1 MTSTVA
7 RIVVLVFDGREGG
20 DKGFFIEPD
29 GLSGWFNR
37 PNMVRASAKRQ
48 QAAGSHPF
56 PGYSDERLIVIEG
69 KCYTSSPEEQ
79 QHYADRLAGL
89 LEDGGFGRLVVEHEG
104 KALWAEVGLVS
115 QEFDIDVY
123 GTDASYQVQLLAP
136 DPHKYGKVRR
146 FPKDGTVGPLQEVEV
161 YHRGN
166 ARAYPRFV
174 IEGTITK
181 DYAVYGPGSGDT
193 RKRYKVNGAVSP
205 GHGNVIDLSDG
216 TVILDGAVRRGVAED
231 ATTWGVPG
239 NTKVSHTLDSNGNP
253 ATLVAFITDTYI

>member
-1 MTSTVA
+1 MNSTVV
-7 RIVVLVFDGREGG
+7 RVGGLVFDGREDG

-56 PGYSDERLIVIEG
+56 PGYSDERLITIEG
-69 KCYTSSPEEQ
+69 KCYTRSPEEQ
-79 QHYADRLAGL
+79 QSYADKLAGL
-89 LEDGGFGRLVVEHEG
+89 LEDGEFGRLTVEHQG
-104 KALWAEVGLVS
+104 QSLWANVGLVS

-136 DPHKYGKVRR
+136 DPYKYGTVRR
-146 FPKDGTVGPLQEVEV
+146 FPADGSVGPLQEIEV
-161 YHRGN
+161 FHRGN

-174 IEGTITK
+174 VAGTIDQ
-181 DYAVYGPGSGDT
+181 DYAVYGPGTGNS

-205 GHGNVIDLSDG
+205 RNSNVIDLSDG
-216 TVILDGAVRRGVAED
+216 TVILNGAIRRGVVED
-231 ATTWGVPG
+231 ATTWGIPG
-239 NTKVSHTLDSNGNP
+239 KTKVSHTLDSNGDP
-253 ATLVAFITDTYI
+253 ATLVVFVTDTFI